1 MNPGTQ
7 SVRQLACIMFSDI
20 VGYTALMGEDE
31 HKAFAI
37 LKKNRE
43 IQKPIIEK
51 FGGRWIKELGDGVL
65 ATFTSVTDSVLAAA
79 AIQVAAHQQANFQ
92 LRIGLHLSEVILEN
106 GDVFGDGVNIASRI
120 QSLAEVGGILIS
132 ETVQKNLTN
141 KKGIETKIVGD
152 KQLKNVKEA
161 ITLFEV
167 IITDDFVPVSI
178 APHKERDAS
187 AYKPMEKSI
196 AVMPFANLNNDAE
209 QDYFSEGIAEEIIVT
224 LSNIKNL
231 KVVGRRSSFQ
241 FKGGTTPAAEI
252 GKILN
257 VSTILEGSVR
267 RHGNGVRIYA
277 ELINIE
283 DGMQIWAERYDREL
297 TDIYE
302 IQDDI
307 ASNIAEKL
315 KVTFLEEDKDVRA
328 VPVNMEA
335 YELLLKGRYY
345 VEKFLEGFE
354 KAMAC
359 FTRAVEIDPNYGE
372 AYVELAKLHFLFTMN
387 LVYTPRE
394 GFERAKFYAE
404 KALSINNELGGAH
417 YVLGQIHF
425 WYHWDFKTSK
435 KEYEIA
441 EKSKVSFYFTGVV
454 LDPWYNA
461 FGYGDYDGALKSIYK
476 ILETDPLSFYAMLH
490 LGYFYTFG
498 SMPEQARD
506 ILNKILA
513 AVPGFSEA
521 ERLIAYNYF
530 FENDKENTLL
540 HARKAATMGQGIGWA
555 QNFLIIA
562 LARYGE
568 HAEARELLAGYES
581 QKGPLCISPLGIA
594 LVHAHLGDFD
604 TAFAYLEKALEYK
617 DIWILSLKHSPEY
630 YLLRED
636 PRFNKILEKVGFPE

>member
-1 MNPGTQ
+1 MDSGTHG
-7 SVRQLACIMFSDI
+7 VRQLACIMFSDI
-20 VGYTALMGEDE
+20 VGYTLLMGEDE
-31 HKAFAI
+31 HKAFEI

-65 ATFTSVTDSVLAAA
+65 ATFTSVTDSVLASA
-79 AIQVAAHQQANFQ
+79 AIQIAAHQQANFQ
-92 LRIGLHLSEVILEN
+92 LRIGLHLSEVIFEN

-120 QSLAEVGGILIS
+120 QSLAKVGGILIS

-141 KKGIETKIVGD
+141 KKGIETRLVGEEN
-152 KQLKNVKEA
+152 LKNVKEA
-161 ITLFEV
+161 IKLFEV
-167 IITDDFVPVSI
+167 IITDDFVPVTITPDRKKSI
-178 APHKERDAS
+178 TEQ
-187 AYKPMEKSI
+187 ETLGKSI

-241 FKGGTTPAAEI
+241 FKGGTTPVAEI

-267 RHGNGVRIYA
+267 RHGNSVRIYA
-277 ELINIE
+277 ELINID

-307 ASNIAEKL
+307 ATNIAEKL
-315 KVTFLEEDKDVRA
+315 KVTFLEADKDVRA
-328 VPVNMEA
+328 IPVNMEA

-345 VEKFLEGFE
+345 VEKYLEGFE
-354 KAMAC
+354 KALAC
-359 FTRAVEIDPNYGE
+359 FSRAIEIDPNYGE

-404 KALSINNELGGAH
+404 KALAINNELGGAH
-417 YVLGQIHF
+417 YVLGQIYF
-425 WYHWDFKTSK
+425 WYHWDFKRSK
-435 KEYEIA
+435 QEYEIA
-441 EKSKVSFYFTGVV
+441 QKSKVSFYFTGVV

-461 FGYGDYDGALKSIYK
+461 FAYGDYDGALRSIYK
-476 ILETDPLSFYAMLH
+476 ILETDPLSFYALLH

-498 SMPEQARD
+498 SMPEQAREV
-506 ILNKILA
+506 LNKILT
-513 AVPGFSEA
+513 AVPEFSEA

-530 FENDKENTLL
+530 FEDDKENTLL
-540 HARKAATMGQGIGWA
+540 HARRAAAMAQGIGWA

-562 LARYGE
+562 LAKYGE
-568 HAEARELLAGYES
+568 KAEAKELLAAYES

-594 LVHAHLGDFD
+594 LVHAHLGDLD
-604 TAFAYLEKALEYK
+604 SAFAYLEKALAYK

-630 YLLRED
+630 YLLKD
-636 PRFNKILEKVGFPE
+636 DLRFHKILERIGFPG